1 MKETSVINGEPVFP
15 TINFKTMLYLL
26 VSIAVLFIAIIPAR
40 IISGI
45 FSQDVSIFY
54 ISFAG
59 FTVLLEFMVWCFL
72 CVPMKIYESILAD
85 KAMDEKLIVAEE
97 QPGSKLPN
105 EEVVSGESE
114 MLLAMKEETKDII
127 TPSSMIDLYRQGCD
141 DFYRNQ
147 ASHRKEQL
155 DKIME
160 YLHYTMAP
168 FIKQDDME
176 TFCAEIMSF
185 AINPAYEP
193 KPFVGLK
200 GTLTSFDVRHLIW
213 NITSRLG
220 LGKGKPYSVELC
232 INFIRT
238 MFPDLCKDL
247 DNSTLKNLR
256 VTSTSDKIHIDF
268 PGSMH
273 TFTLPVK
280 SYQQF
285 PCANDAT
292 WTVRIPEDL
301 LAEIRLKAK
310 ITGQK
315 ENGGYLFG
323 HIDYK
328 RRILYLLNHFM
339 PRDSKG
345 TKSGFRLG
353 TSGLKDYKKMIA
365 QRSID
370 QVEYIGDWHSHPA
383 CALDMS
389 AIDLTTCALDV
400 LPQLKNGIGLCVIT
414 KTNDTKFFL
423 LSRLKQNSQYSYD

>member
-1 MKETSVINGEPVFP
+1 MKETSGINDVAAFP

-45 FSQDVSIFY
+45 FSQDASIFY

-59 FTVLLEFMVWCFL
+59 FTVLLEFMAWCFL
-72 CVPMKIYESILAD
+72 CAPMKIYESILAN
-85 KAMDEKLIVAEE
+85 KVMGERFIVAKAQTESE
-97 QPGSKLPN
+97 LSN
-105 EEVVSGESE
+105 DEIVSEVPE

-127 TPSSMIDLYRQGCD
+127 TPSSMIDLYRQGSD
-141 DFYRNQ
+141 EFYRKQ
-147 ASHRKEQL
+147 ASQRKEQL

-193 KPFVGLK
+193 KPLVGLK

-256 VTSTSDKIHIDF
+256 VTSTSDKIHIDL
-268 PGSMH
+268 PGKDGVSFH
-273 TFTLPVK
+273 
-280 SYQQF
+280 
-285 PCANDAT
+285 
-292 WTVRIPEDL
+292 IP
-301 LAEIRLKAK
+301 
-310 ITGQK
+310 Q
-315 ENGGYLFG
+315 
-323 HIDYK
+323 
-328 RRILYLLNHFM
+328 
-339 PRDSKG
+339 
-345 TKSGFRLG
+345 
-353 TSGLKDYKKMIA
+353 
-365 QRSID
+365 SI
-370 QVEYIGDWHSHPA
+370 
-383 CALDMS
+383 
-389 AIDLTTCALDV
+389 
-400 LPQLKNGIGLCVIT
+400 K
-414 KTNDTKFFL
+414 
-423 LSRLKQNSQYSYD
+423 

>member
-1 MKETSVINGEPVFP
+1 MKETSGINDVAAFP
-15 TINFKTMLYLL
+15 TINFKTILYLL

-59 FTVLLEFMVWCFL
+59 FTVLMEFMVWCFL
-72 CVPMKIYESILAD
+72 CAPIKIYESILTN
-85 KAMDEKLIVAEE
+85 KVMDEEFIVAKAQTESE
-97 QPGSKLPN
+97 LSN
-105 EEVVSGESE
+105 DEIVSGEPE

-127 TPSSMIDLYRQGCD
+127 TPSSMVDVYRQGCD

-147 ASHRKEQL
+147 AAHRKEQL
-155 DKIME
+155 DKIVE
-160 YLHYTMAP
+160 YLHFTMAP

-213 NITSRLG
+213 NITARLG

-256 VTSTSDKIHIDF
+256 VTSTSDKIHID
-268 PGSMH
+268 
-273 TFTLPVK
+273 LPDK
-280 SYQQF
+280 DGISF
-285 PCANDAT
+285 H
-292 WTVRIPEDL
+292 IP
-301 LAEIRLKAK
+301 
-310 ITGQK
+310 Q
-315 ENGGYLFG
+315 
-323 HIDYK
+323 
-328 RRILYLLNHFM
+328 
-339 PRDSKG
+339 
-345 TKSGFRLG
+345 
-353 TSGLKDYKKMIA
+353 
-365 QRSID
+365 SI
-370 QVEYIGDWHSHPA
+370 
-383 CALDMS
+383 
-389 AIDLTTCALDV
+389 
-400 LPQLKNGIGLCVIT
+400 K
-414 KTNDTKFFL
+414 
-423 LSRLKQNSQYSYD
+423 

>member
-1 MKETSVINGEPVFP
+1 MKETSGINDVAAFP

-54 ISFAG
+54 ISFGG
-59 FTVLLEFMVWCFL
+59 FTVLLEFMAWLFL
-72 CVPMKIYESILAD
+72 CAPMKIYESILAN
-85 KAMDEKLIVAEE
+85 KVMDEKFIVAEAQTE
-97 QPGSKLPN
+97 SELSN
-105 EEVVSGESE
+105 DEIVSGEQE

-127 TPSSMIDLYRQGCD
+127 TSSSMVDVYRQGCD

-147 ASHRKEQL
+147 AAHRKGQL

-176 TFCAEIMSF
+176 AFCDEIMSF
-185 AINPAYEP
+185 AINPTYKP

-220 LGKGKPYSVELC
+220 LGKGKPHSVELC

-256 VTSTSDKIHIDF
+256 VTSTSDKIHIDL
-268 PGSMH
+268 PGKDGISFH
-273 TFTLPVK
+273 
-280 SYQQF
+280 
-285 PCANDAT
+285 
-292 WTVRIPEDL
+292 IP
-301 LAEIRLKAK
+301 
-310 ITGQK
+310 Q
-315 ENGGYLFG
+315 
-323 HIDYK
+323 
-328 RRILYLLNHFM
+328 
-339 PRDSKG
+339 
-345 TKSGFRLG
+345 
-353 TSGLKDYKKMIA
+353 
-365 QRSID
+365 SI
-370 QVEYIGDWHSHPA
+370 
-383 CALDMS
+383 
-389 AIDLTTCALDV
+389 
-400 LPQLKNGIGLCVIT
+400 K
-414 KTNDTKFFL
+414 
-423 LSRLKQNSQYSYD
+423 

>member
-1 MKETSVINGEPVFP
+1 MKETSGINGVVAFP
-15 TINFKTMLYLL
+15 TINLKTMLYLL

-59 FTVLLEFMVWCFL
+59 FTVLLEFMAWLFL
-72 CVPMKIYESILAD
+72 CAPMKSYESILAN
-85 KAMDEKLIVAEE
+85 KVMDEKFIVAKAQTESE
-97 QPGSKLPN
+97 PSN
-105 EEVVSGESE
+105 DEIVSGEQE
-114 MLLAMKEETKDII
+114 MLLAMKEETKDTIA
-127 TPSSMIDLYRQGCD
+127 PSSIIDLYRQGCD

-147 ASHRKEQL
+147 AAHRKEQF

-185 AINPAYEP
+185 AINPTYKP

-213 NITSRLG
+213 NITARLG

-256 VTSTSDKIHIDF
+256 VTSTSDKIHIDL
-268 PGSMH
+268 PGKDGISFH
-273 TFTLPVK
+273 
-280 SYQQF
+280 
-285 PCANDAT
+285 
-292 WTVRIPEDL
+292 IP
-301 LAEIRLKAK
+301 
-310 ITGQK
+310 Q
-315 ENGGYLFG
+315 
-323 HIDYK
+323 
-328 RRILYLLNHFM
+328 
-339 PRDSKG
+339 
-345 TKSGFRLG
+345 
-353 TSGLKDYKKMIA
+353 
-365 QRSID
+365 SI
-370 QVEYIGDWHSHPA
+370 
-383 CALDMS
+383 
-389 AIDLTTCALDV
+389 
-400 LPQLKNGIGLCVIT
+400 K
-414 KTNDTKFFL
+414 
-423 LSRLKQNSQYSYD
+423 